1 MPVSKVKVSGDGVMQ
16 EVIKP
21 WWQSTHECALT
32 KEMPGILVAFLIW
45 GPYEKVHTYQT
56 VNLLLL

>member
-1 MPVSKVKVSGDGVMQ
+1 MQ